1 MPQADLETLDAA
13 STCHDRTISRRTA
26 LEGTAA
32 KNDVISDDHAGGILE
47 PDLPPESFWLSN
59 DEEYDWFD
67 RNAVYEWKE
76 STRGNS
82 NSTDVNP
89 NINNSNS
96 QRSSVKSKAS
106 IIGLPKIQKNT
117 FVDLKWRTCKVV
129 NTRLFPKREKSP
141 VQETEPGSP
150 KVSCIG
156 RVRSKH
162 SRRLSNSLRANEKM
176 AGKLKTGGEEQK
188 SNFCSDIM
196 CVFWLKKGHR
206 KPAWSGRGKV
216 VEMPEEELVVVDT
229 RRKSVSLNVLEIPA
243 DVETVAESSGLGVL
257 FRLASERRSAN
268 CAAVEINQA
277 I

>member
-67 RNAVYEWKE
+67 RNAVYERKE

-129 NTRLFPKREKSP
+129 NTRLFSKREKSP

-150 KVSCIG
+150 
-156 RVRSKH
+156 
-162 SRRLSNSLRANEKM
+162 
-176 AGKLKTGGEEQK
+176 KTGGEEQK

>member
-1 MPQADLETLDAA
+1 MPPVDLETLAAA
-13 STCHDRTISRRTA
+13 STGHDRKIARRTA
-26 LEGTAA
+26 SEGTAA
-32 KNDVISDDHAGGILE
+32 KNDLISDDHAGGVLE

-67 RNAVYEWKE
+67 RNAVYERKE

-82 NSTDVNP
+82 NSTS
-89 NINNSNS
+89 INNSNS

-156 RVRSKH
+156 RVSKH

-176 AGKLKTGGEEQK
+176 AEKLRTGGEEQK
-188 SNFCSDIM
+188 SDFCSDIM

-216 VEMPEEELVVVDT
+216 VEVPEEELVVVDP
-229 RRKSVSLNVLEIPA
+229 RRKSVSLNVLEIPV
-243 DVETVAESSGLGVL
+243 DVETVAESPGLGRMTR
-257 FRLASERRSAN
+257 FESGRRSGN
-268 CAAVEINQA
+268 CAAEEINQA